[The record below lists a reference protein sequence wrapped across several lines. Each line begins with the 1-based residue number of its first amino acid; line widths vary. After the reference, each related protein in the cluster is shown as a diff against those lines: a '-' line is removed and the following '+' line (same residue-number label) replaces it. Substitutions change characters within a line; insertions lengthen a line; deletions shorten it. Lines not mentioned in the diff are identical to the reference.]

1 MRGLSLLI
9 AVAGLL
15 LAPAM
20 PRDALAV
27 TDEDVVKAIEKA
39 KQFLISQQGTDGY
52 WPEPGTYYRA
62 QPAACG
68 NSEIAMYTLVY
79 IGEHPNRPHI
89 EKGLQALMYRGL
101 NYTYAISTRAMA
113 YAVLLQQPS
122 KATGAKRDLLR
133 TALKAD
139 VQWLVTNQG
148 HHGGW
153 DYNQASG
160 RYDFSNS
167 QLAILALREAALAGI
182 EIPDSVWAKAQKLYF
197 DRQQQD
203 GSWNYGD
210 PGNNHIGGK
219 VPGYGSM
226 TAAGLASIFITAD
239 NLDLG
244 SGCPCRGGVSTKTRG
259 DLERHIDTCLKWLS
273 QQFRVDGNPKH
284 PDAEHHYYWLYGV
297 ERVGI
302 AAGFKYFGD
311 HNWYREG
318 AEWLVKN
325 QQPNGAWGNLP
336 ETCFAMLYLYK
347 GRAPILYEKL
357 EFRAAD
363 GRTDQWNN
371 HRRDLANLTNYIEKK
386 KEQLF
391 HWQIVNLRAPVGEL
405 HEAPVL
411 YMTPEAPPGFTD
423 DEKKKLRQFTDTGG
437 TILVEASCG
446 NPGVRK
452 WFQAF
457 AAEVWPEWP
466 LKPLGPDHGSF
477 QDPNPLKQRPEI
489 LGVSDGVRTCV
500 FYAMDDVSCAWQT
513 KAVASKEYLFQWG
526 INLFTYATD
535 HAPLRYKLSTPEKAK
550 TDRYKSPVN
559 GGDKTTLQVARLR
572 YEGTAWTTGRNYK
585 CFDRVV
591 TELARRANVALKV
604 NEAGAG
610 AGELRDVD
618 AAYLV
623 ATGPIGLSDAD
634 RQALKNYL
642 AKGGFLW
649 IEAAAGSPAAD
660 PEIQKLA
667 AAAGWQLKPLP
678 KEHPLVT
685 GTFKKALGYNLS
697 TGVQFSRV
705 LRVTR
710 LGPRSFADFSG
721 IYQNG
726 KLVGVYSPFD
736 VVYSTAGY
744 EAYGRRGYS
753 QEDALAVATNIIL
766 ALTDRANLE

>member
-1 MRGLSLLI
+1 MRRLSLLI
-9 AVAGLL
+9 VVAGFL
-15 LAPAM
+15 LAPALA
-20 PRDALAV
+20 RDALAV
-27 TDEDVVKAIEKA
+27 TDEDVMKAVEKA
-39 KQFLISQQGTDGY
+39 KQFLISQQGADGY

-62 QPAACG
+62 QPPNCG
-68 NSEIAMYTLVY
+68 NSEMAMYTLVY
-79 IGEHPNRPHI
+79 TGEHPNRPHI
-89 EKGLQALMYRGL
+89 EKGIQALMYRNL
-101 NYTYAISTRAMA
+101 NYTYAISMRAMA
-113 YAVLLQQPS
+113 YAILLQQPG
-122 KATGAKRDLLR
+122 KAVGAKRDMLR
-133 TALKAD
+133 NALKAD
-139 VQWLVTNQG
+139 VQWLVTSQG
-148 HHGGW
+148 TLGGW
-153 DYNQASG
+153 DYNQFSG

-197 DRQQQD
+197 QRQQQD

-210 PGNNHIGGK
+210 PGNGHIGGN

-226 TAAGLASIFITAD
+226 TAAGLASVFITAD
-239 NLDLG
+239 NLDLN
-244 SGCPCRGGVSTKTRG
+244 SGCPCRGGASARTRG
-259 DLERHIDTCLKWLS
+259 DLERRIDTCLTWLS

-284 PDAEHHYYWLYGV
+284 PDAQHHYYWLYGV
-297 ERVGI
+297 ERAGI

-318 AEWLVKN
+318 AEFLVKS
-325 QQPNGAWGNLP
+325 QQPGGGWGSLP
-336 ETCFAMLYLYK
+336 DTCFAMLFLYK

-357 EFRAAD
+357 EFRTTD
-363 GRTDQWNN
+363 GRSDQWNN
-371 HRRDLANLTNYIEKK
+371 HRRDIANLTNYIEKK

-391 HWQIVNLRAPVGEL
+391 HWQIVNLRASLAEL

-411 YMTPEAPPGFTD
+411 YLTPESPPVFSD
-423 DEKKKLRQFTDTGG
+423 DDKKKLRQFTDTGG

-477 QDPNPLKQRPEI
+477 QDPHPLKQRPEI
-489 LGVSDGVRTCV
+489 LGISDGVRTCV

-550 TDRYKSPVN
+550 TDRYNSPVR
-559 GGDKTTLQVARLR
+559 GGDKMTLQVARLK
-572 YEGTAWTTGRNYK
+572 YEGTAWTTGCNYK
-585 CFDRVV
+585 GFDRVV
-591 TELARRANVALKV
+591 TELSRKVNVALKV
-604 NEAGAG
+604 HEAGAS
-610 AGELRDVD
+610 AGELKDAD

-623 ATGPIGLSDAD
+623 ATGPIGLADAD

-660 PEIQKLA
+660 AEIQKLA
-667 AAAGWQLKPLP
+667 AAAGWQLKTLP
-678 KEHPLVT
+678 KEHPLVS
-685 GTFKKALGYNLS
+685 GTFKKALGYDLS
-697 TGVQFSRV
+697 AGVQFSRV

-710 LGPRSFADFSG
+710 LGPRAFADFSG
-721 IYQNG
+721 IYQDG

-736 VVYSTAGY
+736 VVYSTTGY
-744 EAYGRRGYS
+744 DAYGRRGYS